1 MFGLP
6 SLSSVLH
13 DVPIAGNLVGGAYDK
28 VTGQNN
34 YNSNSDYTGLDAETK
49 AAQDARQQYL
59 AAQQAPAN
67 AAPTAY
73 RAQIGGQV
81 QDQSRQLQLGAAN
94 SYQNVLN
101 GTAPSVAQLQ
111 QQASAA
117 QTAAQQG
124 AMAASARGGGN
135 RALALRTAMNNTAQL
150 QAGGGAD
157 AALLR
162 ANEQNTARAGLANV
176 GDQMR
181 GQDQNMAINQ
191 ANLDQGANLANVN
204 AAVTTNGQNQTYQTN
219 LGQLQNAANAQAMG
233 GDATKIQSIANDKK
247 QGQANDG
254 SLFDTTGKF
263 VSGLASDENAKTDIA
278 PASGNQISQLFSSFG
293 GSTPKQT
300 QPGALMGS
308 LIAPSANDPAPAKG
322 GGMDAGG
329 LAGIAKQVMG
339 GAGGAAGA
347 AGAADAGGAAGAL
360 EAAGPALALASDV
373 RVKADVTASPEEARR
388 LFAGLHPKTF
398 NYKPE
403 MGLGNQKHLG
413 VIAQDVE
420 KSGPLGRGMVDSGP
434 GGVKQIDV
442 PQATGAL
449 MAAMADFEH
458 RLNQLQGKKG
468 RASA

>member
-1 MFGLP
+1 MHLP
-6 SLSSVLH
+6 SISSVLH
-13 DVPIAGNLVGGAYDK
+13 SVPIAGNLVGGAYDK
-28 VTGQNN
+28 LTGQNN

-81 QDQSRQLQLGAAN
+81 QDQSRQLQQGAAN

-254 SLFDTTGKF
+254 SLFDTTSKF
-263 VSGLASDENAKTDIA
+263 GSMLASDENAKTDIA
-278 PASGNQISQLFSSFG
+278 PASGNQISQLFNSFG
-293 GSTPKQT
+293 SGTPRQT
-300 QPGALMGS
+300 QPSALMGS
-308 LIAPSANDPAPAKG
+308 LIAPSANDPAPSKG
-322 GGMDAGG
+322 GGMDASSMGG
-329 LAGIAKQVMG
+329 LASKIMG
-339 GAGGAAGA
+339 SGAGAG

-360 EAAGPALALASDV
+360 ESAGPALALASDV
-373 RVKADVTASPEEARR
+373 RAKADIAASPGEARR
-388 LFAGLHPKTF
+388 LFASLHPKTF

-403 MGLGNQKHLG
+403 MGLGNAKHLG